1 MNTTCWFSK
10 INLLRFLIPI
20 FLFLISFQN
29 ILLSDQK
36 KISTEEDIRKIYQS
50 IVKIDS
56 IVPSDARTAK
66 ALGTIRGGNGVV
78 IDDKH
83 ILTIGYIVVE
93 AETITITLPNG
104 GVVPAE
110 LIGYDHTTGFGILKT
125 ILPSKLSSLKIGDS
139 DNLNKEETLYVLPYL
154 SEGAPS
160 AVKMVSRRSFTGWWE
175 YFLDK
180 PIYTHPMNS
189 SFAGSALINEFG
201 EILGIGSLYV
211 SDAAAKGIPSP
222 GNLFVPINDLKPI
235 LDDLILNGKRTS
247 DVKPYMGLTSN
258 DDTGKVM
265 ITRVNDDGPAAKAG
279 FKENDIIL
287 KVNKINIQDT
297 EKFYKTVWSQGGP
310 GTLLDFEI
318 ERNNQIISL
327 KLTTMDRNDFFVKPK
342 YY

>member
-1 MNTTCWFSK
+1 MRS
-10 INLLRFLIPI
+10 LILI
-20 FLFLISFQN
+20 FILLISTAS
-29 ILLSDQK
+29 ISLSEQK
-36 KISTEEDIRKIYQS
+36 KITLEEDVRRIYQS
-50 IVKIDS
+50 VVKIDS
-56 IVPSDARTAK
+56 IVPADARTANS
-66 ALGTIRGGNGVV
+66 LGTVRGGNGIV

-110 LIGYDHTTGFGILKT
+110 LAGYDHTTGFGILKT
-125 ILPSKLSSLKIGDS
+125 ILPSKLTPLQIGNS
-139 DNLNKEETLYVLPYL
+139 DKLNKEDLLYVLPYL
-154 SEGAPS
+154 TEGAPS

-180 PIYTHPMNS
+180 PIYTHPMNT

-201 EILGIGSLYV
+201 ELLGIGSLYV
-211 SDAAAKGIPSP
+211 SDAAAEGVPMP

-235 LDDLILNGKRTS
+235 LDDLIVNGKRTE

-265 ITRVNDDGPAAKAG
+265 VTRVNDDGPAAKAG

>member
-1 MNTTCWFSK
+1 
-10 INLLRFLIPI
+10 LILI
-20 FLFLISFQN
+20 FIFLISTTS
-29 ILLSDQK
+29 ISLSEQK
-36 KISTEEDIRKIYQS
+36 KITSEEDVRRIYQS
-50 IVKIDS
+50 VVKIDS
-56 IVPSDARTAK
+56 IVPSDARTANS
-66 ALGTIRGGNGVV
+66 LGTIRGGNGIV
-78 IDDKH
+78 IDDQH

-110 LIGYDHTTGFGILKT
+110 LAGYDHTTGFGILKT
-125 ILPSKLSSLKIGDS
+125 ILPSKLTPIQIGNS
-139 DNLNKEETLYVLPYL
+139 DKLNKEDLLYVLPYL
-154 SEGAPS
+154 TEGAPS

-180 PIYTHPMNS
+180 PIYTHPMNT

-201 EILGIGSLYV
+201 ELLGIGSLYV
-211 SDAAAKGIPSP
+211 SDAAAEGILSP

-235 LDDLILNGKRTS
+235 LNDLIVNGKRTA
-247 DVKPYMGLTSN
+247 DVKPYMGLTSY

-265 ITRVNDDGPAAKAG
+265 VTRVNDDGPAAKAG

>member
-1 MNTTCWFSK
+1 MRS
-10 INLLRFLIPI
+10 LILI
-20 FLFLISFQN
+20 FILLISTTS
-29 ILLSDQK
+29 ISLSEQK
-36 KISTEEDIRKIYQS
+36 KITSEEDVRRIYQS
-50 IVKIDS
+50 VVKIDS
-56 IVPSDARTAK
+56 IVPSDARTANS
-66 ALGTIRGGNGVV
+66 LGTIRGGNGIV

-110 LIGYDHTTGFGILKT
+110 LAGYDHTTGFGILKT
-125 ILPSKLSSLKIGDS
+125 ILPSKLTPLQIGNSDKI
-139 DNLNKEETLYVLPYL
+139 NKEDLLYVLPYL
-154 SEGAPS
+154 TEGAPS

-180 PIYTHPMNS
+180 PIYTHPMNT

-201 EILGIGSLYV
+201 ELLGIGSLYV
-211 SDAAAKGIPSP
+211 SDAAAEGVPMP

-235 LDDLILNGKRTS
+235 LNDLIANGKRTA

-265 ITRVNDDGPAAKAG
+265 VTRVNDDGPAAKAG

>member
-1 MNTTCWFSK
+1 MRS
-10 INLLRFLIPI
+10 LILI
-20 FLFLISFQN
+20 FIFLISTTS
-29 ILLSDQK
+29 ISLSEQK
-36 KISTEEDIRKIYQS
+36 KITSEEDVRRIYQS
-50 IVKIDS
+50 VVKINS
-56 IVPSDARTAK
+56 IVPSDARTANS
-66 ALGTIRGGNGVV
+66 LGTIRGGNGIV
-78 IDDKH
+78 IDDEH

-110 LIGYDHTTGFGILKT
+110 LAGYDHTTSFGILKT
-125 ILPSKLSSLKIGDS
+125 ILPSKLTPLQIGNS
-139 DNLNKEETLYVLPYL
+139 DKLDKEDLLYVLPYL
-154 SEGAPS
+154 TEGAPS

-180 PIYTHPMNS
+180 PIYTHPMNT

-201 EILGIGSLYV
+201 ELLGIGSLYV
-211 SDAAAKGIPSP
+211 SDAAAEGVPMP

-235 LDDLILNGKRTS
+235 LNDLIVNGKRTA

-265 ITRVNDDGPAAKAG
+265 VTRVNDDGPAAKAG

>member
-1 MNTTCWFSK
+1 
-10 INLLRFLIPI
+10 LRSLILI
-20 FLFLISFQN
+20 FLFLISTTS
-29 ILLSDQK
+29 ISLSEQK
-36 KISTEEDIRKIYQS
+36 KITSEEDVRRIYQS
-50 IVKIDS
+50 VVKIDS
-56 IVPSDARTAK
+56 IVPSDARTANS
-66 ALGTIRGGNGVV
+66 LGTIRGGNGIV

-110 LIGYDHTTGFGILKT
+110 LAGYDHTTGFGILKT
-125 ILPSKLSSLKIGDS
+125 ILPSKLTPLQIGNS
-139 DNLNKEETLYVLPYL
+139 DKLNKEDLLYVLPYL
-154 SEGAPS
+154 TEGAPS

-180 PIYTHPMNS
+180 PIYTHPMNT

-201 EILGIGSLYV
+201 ELLGIGSLYV
-211 SDAAAKGIPSP
+211 SDAAAEGVPMP

-235 LDDLILNGKRTS
+235 LDDLIKNGKRTA

-265 ITRVNDDGPAAKAG
+265 VTRVNDDGPAAKAG

-327 KLTTMDRNDFFVKPK
+327 KLTTIDRNDFFVKPK

>member
-1 MNTTCWFSK
+1 MRS
-10 INLLRFLIPI
+10 LILI
-20 FLFLISFQN
+20 FIFLISTTS
-29 ILLSDQK
+29 ISLSEQK
-36 KISTEEDIRKIYQS
+36 KITSEEDVRRIYQS
-50 IVKIDS
+50 VVKIDS
-56 IVPSDARTAK
+56 IVPSDARTANS
-66 ALGTIRGGNGVV
+66 LGTIRGGNGIV

-110 LIGYDHTTGFGILKT
+110 LAGYDHTTGFGVLKT
-125 ILPSKLSSLKIGDS
+125 ILPSKLTPLQIGDS
-139 DNLNKEETLYVLPYL
+139 DKLNKEDLLYVLPYL
-154 SEGAPS
+154 TEGAPS

-180 PIYTHPMNS
+180 PIYTHPMNT

-201 EILGIGSLYV
+201 ELLGIGSLYV
-211 SDAAAKGIPSP
+211 SDAAAEGVPMP

-235 LDDLILNGKRTS
+235 LNDLIVNGKRTA

-265 ITRVNDDGPAAKAG
+265 VTRVNDEGPAAKAG

>member
-1 MNTTCWFSK
+1 
-10 INLLRFLIPI
+10 LRSLILI
-20 FLFLISFQN
+20 FIFLISTTS
-29 ILLSDQK
+29 ISLSEQK
-36 KISTEEDIRKIYQS
+36 KITSEEDVRKIYQS
-50 IVKIDS
+50 VVKIDS
-56 IVPSDARTAK
+56 IVPSDARTANS
-66 ALGTIRGGNGVV
+66 LGTIRGGNGIV

-110 LIGYDHTTGFGILKT
+110 LAGYDHTTGFGILKT
-125 ILPSKLSSLKIGDS
+125 ILPSKLTPIQIGNS
-139 DNLNKEETLYVLPYL
+139 DKLNKEDLLYVLPYL
-154 SEGAPS
+154 TEGAPS

-180 PIYTHPMNS
+180 PIYTHPMNT

-201 EILGIGSLYV
+201 ELLGIGSLYV
-211 SDAAAKGIPSP
+211 SDAAAEGILSP

-235 LDDLILNGKRTS
+235 LNDLIANGKRTA

-265 ITRVNDDGPAAKAG
+265 VTRVNDDGPAAKAG

>member
-1 MNTTCWFSK
+1 
-10 INLLRFLIPI
+10 LRSLILI
-20 FLFLISFQN
+20 FIFLISTTS
-29 ILLSDQK
+29 ISLSEQK
-36 KISTEEDIRKIYQS
+36 KITSEEDVRRIYQS
-50 IVKIDS
+50 VVKIDS
-56 IVPSDARTAK
+56 IVPSDARTANS
-66 ALGTIRGGNGVV
+66 LGTIRGGNGIV

-110 LIGYDHTTGFGILKT
+110 LAGYDHTTGFGILKT
-125 ILPSKLSSLKIGDS
+125 ILPSKLTPLQIGNS
-139 DNLNKEETLYVLPYL
+139 DKLNKEDLLYVLPYL
-154 SEGAPS
+154 TEGAPS

-180 PIYTHPMNS
+180 PIYTHPMNT
-189 SFAGSALINEFG
+189 SFAGSALVNEFG
-201 EILGIGSLYV
+201 ELLGIGSLYV
-211 SDAAAKGIPSP
+211 LDAAAEGVPMP

-235 LDDLILNGKRTS
+235 LNDLIVNGKRTA

-265 ITRVNDDGPAAKAG
+265 VTRVNDDGPAAKAG
-279 FKENDIIL
+279 FRENDIIL

>member
-1 MNTTCWFSK
+1 MRS
-10 INLLRFLIPI
+10 LILI
-20 FLFLISFQN
+20 FIFLISTTS
-29 ILLSDQK
+29 ISLSEQK
-36 KISTEEDIRKIYQS
+36 KITSEEDVRRIYQS
-50 IVKIDS
+50 VVKIDS
-56 IVPSDARTAK
+56 IVPADARTANS
-66 ALGTIRGGNGVV
+66 LGTIRGGNGIV

-110 LIGYDHTTGFGILKT
+110 LAGYDHTTGFGILKT
-125 ILPSKLSSLKIGDS
+125 ILPSKLTPLQIGNS
-139 DNLNKEETLYVLPYL
+139 DKLNKEDLLYVLPYL
-154 SEGAPS
+154 TEGAPS

-180 PIYTHPMNS
+180 PIYTHPMNT

-201 EILGIGSLYV
+201 ELLGIGSLYV
-211 SDAAAKGIPSP
+211 SDAAAEGVPMP

-235 LDDLILNGKRTS
+235 LNDLIVNGKRTA

-265 ITRVNDDGPAAKAG
+265 VTRVNDDGPAAKAG

>member
-1 MNTTCWFSK
+1 
-10 INLLRFLIPI
+10 LRSLILI
-20 FLFLISFQN
+20 FIFLISTAS
-29 ILLSDQK
+29 ISLSEQK
-36 KISTEEDIRKIYQS
+36 KITSEDDVRRIYQS
-50 IVKIDS
+50 VVKIDS
-56 IVPSDARTAK
+56 IVPSDARTANS
-66 ALGTIRGGNGVV
+66 LGTIRGGNGIV

-110 LIGYDHTTGFGILKT
+110 LAGYDHTTGFGILKT
-125 ILPSKLSSLKIGDS
+125 ILPSKLTPLQIGNS
-139 DNLNKEETLYVLPYL
+139 DKLNKEDLLYVLPYL
-154 SEGAPS
+154 TEGAPS

-180 PIYTHPMNS
+180 PIYTHPMNT

-201 EILGIGSLYV
+201 ELLGIGSLYV
-211 SDAAAKGIPSP
+211 SDAAAEGVPMP

-235 LDDLILNGKRTS
+235 LNDLIENGKRTA
-247 DVKPYMGLTSN
+247 DIKPYMGLTSN

-265 ITRVNDDGPAAKAG
+265 VTRVNDDGPAAKAG

>member
-1 MNTTCWFSK
+1 
-10 INLLRFLIPI
+10 LRSLILI
-20 FLFLISFQN
+20 FIFLISTTS
-29 ILLSDQK
+29 ISLSEQK
-36 KISTEEDIRKIYQS
+36 KITSEEDVKRIYQS
-50 IVKIDS
+50 VVKIDS
-56 IVPSDARTAK
+56 IVPADARTANS
-66 ALGTIRGGNGVV
+66 LGTIRGGNGIV

-110 LIGYDHTTGFGILKT
+110 LAGYDHTTGFGILKT
-125 ILPSKLSSLKIGDS
+125 ILPSKLTPLQIGNS
-139 DNLNKEETLYVLPYL
+139 DKLNKEDLLYVLPYL
-154 SEGAPS
+154 TEGAPS

-180 PIYTHPMNS
+180 PIYTHPMNT

-201 EILGIGSLYV
+201 ELLGIGSLYV
-211 SDAAAKGIPSP
+211 SDAAAEGVPMP

-235 LDDLILNGKRTS
+235 LNDLIVHGKRTA

-265 ITRVNDDGPAAKAG
+265 VTRVNDDGPAAKAG

-287 KVNKINIQDT
+287 RVNKINIQDT
-297 EKFYKTVWSQGGP
+297 EKFYKIVWSQGGP

>member
-1 MNTTCWFSK
+1 MRS
-10 INLLRFLIPI
+10 LILI
-20 FLFLISFQN
+20 FVFLISTVS
-29 ILLSDQK
+29 ISLSEQK
-36 KISTEEDIRKIYQS
+36 KITSEEDVRRIYQS
-50 IVKIDS
+50 VVKIDS
-56 IVPSDARTAK
+56 IVPADARTANS
-66 ALGTIRGGNGVV
+66 LGTIRGGNGIV

-110 LIGYDHTTGFGILKT
+110 LAGYDHTTGFGILKT
-125 ILPSKLSSLKIGDS
+125 ILPSKLTPLQIGDS
-139 DNLNKEETLYVLPYL
+139 DKLNKEDLLYVLPYL
-154 SEGAPS
+154 TEGAPS

-180 PIYTHPMNS
+180 PIYTHPMNT

-201 EILGIGSLYV
+201 ELLGIGSLYV
-211 SDAAAKGIPSP
+211 SDAAAEGVPMP

-235 LDDLILNGKRTS
+235 LNDLIVNGKRTT

-265 ITRVNDDGPAAKAG
+265 VTRVNDDGPAAKAG

>member
-20 FLFLISFQN
+20 FLFLISFPN

-66 ALGTIRGGNGVV
+66 ALGTVRGGNGVV

-154 SEGAPS
+154 TEGAPS

-235 LDDLILNGKRTS
+235 LDDLIVNGKRTS

-279 FKENDIIL
+279 FMENDIIL
-287 KVNKINIQDT
+287 KVNKINIPDT
-297 EKFYKTVWSQGGP
+297 ENFYKTVWSQGGP

>member
-1 MNTTCWFSK
+1 MRS
-10 INLLRFLIPI
+10 LILI
-20 FLFLISFQN
+20 FIFLISTAS
-29 ILLSDQK
+29 ISLSEQK
-36 KISTEEDIRKIYQS
+36 KITSEDDVRRIYQS
-50 IVKIDS
+50 VVKIDS
-56 IVPSDARTAK
+56 IVPSDARTANS
-66 ALGTIRGGNGVV
+66 LGTIRGGNGIV

-110 LIGYDHTTGFGILKT
+110 LAGYDHTTGFGILKT
-125 ILPSKLSSLKIGDS
+125 ILPSKLTPLQIGNS
-139 DNLNKEETLYVLPYL
+139 DKLNKEDLLYVLPYL
-154 SEGAPS
+154 TEGAPS

-180 PIYTHPMNS
+180 PIYTHPMNT

-201 EILGIGSLYV
+201 ELLGIGSLYV
-211 SDAAAKGIPSP
+211 ADAAAEGKPSP

-235 LDDLILNGKRTS
+235 LNDLIVNGKRTA

-265 ITRVNDDGPAAKAG
+265 VTRVNDDGPGAKAG

>member
-1 MNTTCWFSK
+1 
-10 INLLRFLIPI
+10 LRSLILI
-20 FLFLISFQN
+20 FIFLISTAS
-29 ILLSDQK
+29 ISLSEQK
-36 KISTEEDIRKIYQS
+36 KITSEDDVRRIYQS
-50 IVKIDS
+50 VVKIDS
-56 IVPSDARTAK
+56 IVPSNARTANS
-66 ALGTIRGGNGVV
+66 LGTIRGGNGIV

-110 LIGYDHTTGFGILKT
+110 LAGYDHTTGFGILKT
-125 ILPSKLSSLKIGDS
+125 ILPSKLTPLQIGNS
-139 DNLNKEETLYVLPYL
+139 DKLNKEDLLYVLPYL
-154 SEGAPS
+154 TEGAPS

-180 PIYTHPMNS
+180 PIYTHPMNT

-201 EILGIGSLYV
+201 ELLGIGSLYV
-211 SDAAAKGIPSP
+211 SDAAAEGILSP

-235 LDDLILNGKRTS
+235 LDDLIENGKRTA
-247 DVKPYMGLTSN
+247 DIKPYMGLTSN

-265 ITRVNDDGPAAKAG
+265 VTRVNDDGPAAKAG

-327 KLTTMDRNDFFVKPK
+327 KLITMDRNDFFVKPK